1 MSGFETRADAVE
13 AHGKLLSDQL
23 AADLQEAV
31 SASHTKL
38 GADVMGLIC
47 QVYTFVF
54 DDELQQ
60 AQDLVAKLP
69 SAVEATGVELK
80 ATAATYRDADG
91 GNAAGFEGINA

>member
-1 MSGFETRADAVE
+1 MSGFETSADAVE
-13 AHGKLLSDQL
+13 AHGKLLSGRL

-54 DDELQQ
+54 DEELQQ
-60 AQDLVAKLP
+60 AQELVATLP
-69 SAVEATGVELK
+69 PAVEATGGELV
-80 ATAATYRDADG
+80 ATAATYRDVDG
-91 GNAAGFEGINA
+91 EHATALGGINA